1 MCEPIHQNLI
11 FERTALTTL
20 PSIQD
25 VIMPNR
31 RNRLALQDSWWR
43 APSTLKNKLYIL
55 DSLPLGLIPPHLG
68 VNLRNTP
75 SFLPPISQYK
85 KDIPFAIC
93 NFTG

>member
-1 MCEPIHQNLI
+1 MFTECVKQNPV

-31 RNRLALQDSWWR
+31 NRLAPQDSWWL
-43 APSTLKNKLYIL
+43 SFTLKNKLYIL
-55 DSLPLGLIPPHLG
+55 NSLPLSLISPHLG

-75 SFLPPISQYK
+75 SLLPPISQYK